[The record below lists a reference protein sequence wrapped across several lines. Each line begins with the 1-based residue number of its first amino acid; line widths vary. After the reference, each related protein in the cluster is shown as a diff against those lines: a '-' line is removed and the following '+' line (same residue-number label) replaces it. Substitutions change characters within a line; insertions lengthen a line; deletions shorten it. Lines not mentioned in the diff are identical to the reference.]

1 MTSTNYKNKRQTKI
15 TKKVG
20 SKTEASSEKWGNDV
34 FQTSQ
39 NNKTET
45 TKEKRPP
52 EIGIDTISS
61 LLFFK

>member
-1 MTSTNYKNKRQTKI
+1 M
-15 TKKVG
+15 G
-20 SKTEASSEKWGNDV
+20 SNTEASSEKWGSDV

-61 LLFFK
+61 LLFLSDVKIRHSYRTNTVKTSF